1 MSRLNYWQTRASAL
15 LLGLVFVTVAAWQAG
30 SILIAPAHRNVDKP
44 NLDFP
49 VYDARLNSES
59 GAEIAV
65 WYVPAD
71 RAEAT
76 VILLH
81 PVRSDRRAMLGRA
94 RLFHRAGYAVVLID
108 LQAHGESTGRHI
120 TFGYIERHDVS
131 AAVAYA
137 RKLNP
142 RHRIGIVASSLG
154 GAAALMASPL
164 PIDALV
170 LESVYT
176 TIEDAAK
183 NRLAMLTG
191 PLSTLLTPLLL
202 WQLKPRLGVSSSEL
216 RPIDFMAKIEAPV
229 LIANGEIDQHTP
241 IAQARQLFDTAD
253 TPKQW
258 VVFKGA
264 VHTDLLAFNAKH
276 YENEVLP
283 FLDRYLRFRDK

>member
-15 LLGLVFVTVAAWQAG
+15 LLGLVFVTVAAWQVG
-30 SILIAPAHRNVDKP
+30 SILIAPAYRNVDKP

-65 WYVPAD
+65 WYAPAD

-81 PVRSDRRAMLGRA
+81 PIRSDRRAMLGRA

-108 LQAHGESTGRHI
+108 LQAHGESTGPHI

-142 RHRIGIVASSLG
+142 RHRIGIVAISLG

-183 NRLAMLTG
+183 NRLAMRAG

-229 LIANGEIDQHTP
+229 LIANGDIDRHTP

-264 VHTDLLAFNAKH
+264 AHNDLLAFNAKH

-283 FLDRYLRFRDK
+283 FLDRYLRFRNK

>member
-1 MSRLNYWQTRASAL
+1 MSRLNYWRTCASVL
-15 LLGLVFVTVAAWQAG
+15 ILGLVFVAVAAWQVG
-30 SILIAPAHRNVDKP
+30 SLLIAPAHRNVSQP
-44 NLDFP
+44 TFDFP
-49 VYDARLNSES
+49 VVDAKLNSAS
-59 GAEIAV
+59 GAAIAA
-65 WYVPAD
+65 WYAPAD

-81 PVRSDRRAMLGRA
+81 PVRSDRSAMLGRA
-94 RLFHRAGYAVVLID
+94 KLFHRAGYAVVLID

-120 TFGYIERHDVS
+120 TFGHLERHDVS

-137 RKLNP
+137 REMNP
-142 RHRIGIVASSLG
+142 RHRIAIVASSLG

-176 TIEDAAK
+176 TIDDATK
-183 NRLAMLTG
+183 NRLAMRAG

-229 LIANGEIDQHTP
+229 LIANGDIDRHTP

-258 VVFKGA
+258 VVFEGA
-264 VHTDLLAFNAKH
+264 AHIDLFAFNAKH
-276 YENEVLP
+276 YKNEVLP
-283 FLDRYLRFRDK
+283 FLDRYLKPGR